1 MRSLKLLIELH
12 VGAFLTLHNNDL
24 TTYKNTE
31 EKMEN
36 TQNKIEETKEAG
48 ASMVE
53 YALIAAL
60 IAIVCIGGITALGT
74 TASQKYSAITSG
86 MNN

>member
-1 MRSLKLLIELH
+1 
-12 VGAFLTLHNNDL
+12 
-24 TTYKNTE
+24 
-31 EKMEN
+31 MEN

-60 IAIVCIGGITALGT
+60 IAIVCIGGITVLGQS
-74 TASQKYSAITSG
+74 ASQKFSTIASSLTSAS
-86 MNN
+86 N

>member
-1 MRSLKLLIELH
+1 
-12 VGAFLTLHNNDL
+12 
-24 TTYKNTE
+24 
-31 EKMEN
+31 MEN

-60 IAIVCIGGITALGT
+60 IAIVCIGGITVLGQS
-74 TASQKYSAITSG
+74 ASQKFSTIGSSLSSAP
-86 MNN
+86 N